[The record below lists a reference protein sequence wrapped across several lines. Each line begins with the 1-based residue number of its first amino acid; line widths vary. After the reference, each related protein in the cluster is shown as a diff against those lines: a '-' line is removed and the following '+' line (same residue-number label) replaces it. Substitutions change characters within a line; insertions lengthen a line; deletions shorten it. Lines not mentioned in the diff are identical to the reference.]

1 MSTPHQRLHI
11 RTLLYE
17 LDIPTGTVTEDLV
30 RNAEAASIPKGP
42 LLEIGQRTDRFLES
56 LTTPQAKA
64 LAQTLL
70 TGEGVA

>member
-17 LDIPTGTVTEDLV
+17 LDISVRFVTDDLK
-30 RNAEAASIPKGP
+30 RYAEAAGIKESPHLVVGERIDAF
-42 LLEIGQRTDRFLES
+42 LAEISND
-56 LTTPQAKA
+56 QAKA
-64 LAQTLL
+64 LAQELL

>member
-17 LDIPTGTVTEDLV
+17 LDIGTFLVSDDLL
-30 RNAEAASIPKGP
+30 RYCEAAGIAGHPHQTFGARVDS
-42 LLEIGQRTDRFLES
+42 LLAEISNTE
-56 LTTPQAKA
+56 AKA
-64 LAQTLL
+64 LAQELL